1 MLLFLDLVTSGL
13 LREDLPLGSSSQ
25 PWALKIAAE
34 LSDMEGNRVSAI
46 DMLIKA
52 EGRTVKPMAKKVHGV
67 DERRCEQYG
76 VKQNAVLATLTDLAG
91 KALRVVTYGDFDKR
105 VITSLLINLESQT
118 NTKKGAFVSRWDRAG
133 LEFLNIQDP
142 VCTRECSILKEGD
155 GLDEDQ
161 LRWPSLEESC
171 DHLLTTSYEIDKAD
185 AWSGLNATKSLFFE
199 LLNRGH
205 FEQMAC

>member
-34 LSDMEGNRVSAI
+34 LSDAQGNRVSAI

-52 EGRTVKPMAKKVHGV
+52 EGRTIKPQAKQLHGLE
-67 DERRCEQYG
+67 ERRCEQYG

-91 KALRVVTYGDFDKR
+91 KASRVVTYGDFDKR
-105 VITSLLINLESQT
+105 VVTSLLINLETQT
-118 NTKKGAFVSRWDRAG
+118 NKARGTFTSRWERTG

-142 VCTRECSILKEGD
+142 VCTRECALPHEGK
-155 GLDEDQ
+155 DENEDK
-161 LRWPSLEESC
+161 LRWPSLEEAC
-171 DHLLTTSYEIDKAD
+171 DLILKEPTTVNKAD
-185 AWSGLNATKSLFFE
+185 AWSGLSATKSLFFE

-205 FEQMAC
+205 FENTAC